1 MRNTEIGAKVNV
13 RLPRSKE
20 LTPAVVLETAYS
32 HEGDYEQCRL
42 KIAQY
47 DALNKRWLVSMYPK
61 PVQSYKLRERK
72 EVIPELDS

>member
-1 MRNTEIGAKVNV
+1 MRNTELGERVYV

-32 HEGDYEQCRL
+32 YEGAYEQCRL
-42 KIAQY
+42 RVAQY